1 MEYMYTSYMEK
12 QMNNNFSAIQ
22 ESITSSQITDSSFL
36 HQLHNRFLILNSF
49 FYSRISRSIDVLS
62 IISYLFIRF
71 QIKKKLLHY

>member
-22 ESITSSQITDSSFL
+22 KSITSPQITDSSFL